1 MTGCF
6 LEKHAHVYQKTEEVG
21 QLKGQLA
28 CSGCKRGERSH
39 IYNLP
44 GRGWPASDVEIT
56 TILHADVYKQRYFN
70 SIDLIG
76 LSEVVLIL
84 CCSKLVSPGLSVKI
98 LLNSSTKLL
107 ISLIC

>member
-28 CSGCKRGERSH
+28 CSGCKRWGEVPL
-39 IYNLP
+39 YDLP

-56 TILHADVYKQRYFN
+56 TLLHADVYEDI
-70 SIDLIG
+70 ST
-76 LSEVVLIL
+76 VLI
-84 CCSKLVSPGLSVKI
+84 
-98 LLNSSTKLL
+98 
-107 ISLIC
+107 